1 MKMKRILVL
10 HLDYQLK
17 TLSVMIFSSLPK
29 KKGLLEQKHKL
40 KENIN
45 KSGYETGPANP
56 NVICTNDKDQPAL

>member
-29 KKGLLEQKHKL
+29 KKVYWSKTKL
-40 KENIN
+40 KE
-45 KSGYETGPANP
+45 KHKQEW
-56 NVICTNDKDQPAL
+56 L